1 MTCLGFELM
10 VWFGLVWSGVGIGVI
25 KLLSKCCVFC
35 FLCYRL
41 VVDQSKRLASL
52 DRKFQMSVSFY
63 GYNKTTQSFSE
74 AEINLSNSNAQ
85 TLMDILGLR
94 IDQDKDGDWAGSL
107 SADDLLGRVLIAQA
121 IMPADEGMPAH
132 KLTGADYSGQ
142 SGMLGGLLAGLAQ
155 AEAEGRPSPSIWSAG
170 RPAGYF
176 DERLAQVREL
186 AEEVK
191 ALGDDWVINWA

>member
-1 MTCLGFELM
+1 
-10 VWFGLVWSGVGIGVI
+10 
-25 KLLSKCCVFC
+25 
-35 FLCYRL
+35 
-41 VVDQSKRLASL
+41 
-52 DRKFQMSVSFY
+52 MSVSFY

-74 AEINLSNSNAQ
+74 AEITLSNSNAQ
-85 TLMDILGLR
+85 SLFDLLGLR
-94 IDQDKDGDWAGSL
+94 IDPEVEGDWAGSI
-107 SADDLLGRVLIAQA
+107 SADDLLGRALIAQA
-121 IMPADEGMPAH
+121 INPADEGMPAY

-170 RPAGYF
+170 RSAGYF

>member
-1 MTCLGFELM
+1 
-10 VWFGLVWSGVGIGVI
+10 
-25 KLLSKCCVFC
+25 
-35 FLCYRL
+35 
-41 VVDQSKRLASL
+41 
-52 DRKFQMSVSFY
+52 MSVSFY

-85 TLMDILGLR
+85 TLLDLLGLR
-94 IDQDKDGDWAGSL
+94 IDQDGDGDWAGSL

-121 IMPADEGMPAH
+121 IMPADEGMPAY
-132 KLTGADYSGQ
+132 KMTGADYSGQ

-170 RPAGYF
+170 RSAGYF

-186 AEEVK
+186 AESIK

>member
-1 MTCLGFELM
+1 
-10 VWFGLVWSGVGIGVI
+10 
-25 KLLSKCCVFC
+25 
-35 FLCYRL
+35 
-41 VVDQSKRLASL
+41 
-52 DRKFQMSVSFY
+52 MSVSFY
-63 GYNKTTQSFSE
+63 GYNKITQSFSE
-74 AEINLSNSNAQ
+74 AEVNLSNSNAQ
-85 TLMDILGLR
+85 ALMELLGLK
-94 IDQDKDGDWAGSL
+94 IDPTGEGDWAGSI
-107 SADDLLGRVLIAQA
+107 SADDLLGRALIAQA
-121 IMPADEGMPAH
+121 INPADEGMPAH

-170 RPAGYF
+170 RSAGYF